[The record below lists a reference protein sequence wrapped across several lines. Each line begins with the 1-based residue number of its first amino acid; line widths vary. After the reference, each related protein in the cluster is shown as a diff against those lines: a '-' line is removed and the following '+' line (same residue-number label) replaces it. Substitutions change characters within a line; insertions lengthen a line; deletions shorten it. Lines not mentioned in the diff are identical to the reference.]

1 MLFCLGG
8 VSPFSL
14 DEVWFVDVPS
24 SGDRSEMCFFALP
37 PVFRG
42 LHVYREGPC
51 TCQVQALFGATLS
64 SPHWLSP
71 WTDVPLWDGTWPL

>member
-8 VSPFSL
+8 VSPFGL

-24 SGDRSEMCFFALP
+24 SGDRSEMCFFAPL

-42 LHVYREGPC
+42 L
-51 TCQVQALFGATLS
+51 QVQALCGATLS
-64 SPHWLSP
+64 STHWLSP